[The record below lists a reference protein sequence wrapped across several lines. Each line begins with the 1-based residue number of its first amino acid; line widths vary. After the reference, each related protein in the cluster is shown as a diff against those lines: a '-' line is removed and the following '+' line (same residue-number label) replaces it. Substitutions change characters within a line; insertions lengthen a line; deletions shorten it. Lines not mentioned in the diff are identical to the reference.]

1 MSEYDPMEIVGDQ
14 VLNTAEWRRRKAQ
27 KFPEDNRNLEA
38 AKELERLARETENLR
53 GSAAVGDPR
62 RSQGVQRF
70 VLARGEVRDLPEFMA
85 VDRGRAGWAG
95 PKSDD

>member
-38 AKELERLARETENLR
+38 AKELERLARETENL
-53 GSAAVGDPR
+53 AVRPPSVTRAGPR
-62 RSQGVQRF
+62 
-70 VLARGEVRDLPEFMA
+70 ECRDLY
-85 VDRGRAGWAG
+85 
-95 PKSDD
+95 